1 MLLPAG
7 GQPGDQEETAVVNL
21 YGFGGAMATGT
32 WMTIQVTLVALLIG
46 LCIGMIGA
54 GAKLSR
60 FFVFRCA
67 ADAYTTVIRG
77 VPELILI
84 LTVYFGSGALVNVVA
99 GSVGYDGYIDV
110 NNFAAG
116 VIALGV
122 SFGAYATDVF
132 RGAILAV
139 PKGQIEAARSFGMN
153 GFLVF
158 WRVMLPQVWRFA
170 LPALGNL
177 FLILQKDS
185 ALVSVI
191 GLHEIMR
198 SATVA
203 VAYTKKP
210 FIFYLAAAVIYLG
223 LTMVTATG
231 IQYMENHVSRGVRRN

>member
-1 MLLPAG
+1 MIDLH
-7 GQPGDQEETAVVNL
+7 
-21 YGFGGAMATGT
+21 GFGGAMAAGTG
-32 WMTIQVTLVALLIG
+32 MTVIVTLVALLIG
-46 LCIGMIGA
+46 LCIGLVGA

-60 FFVFRCA
+60 FFLFRYG
-67 ADAYTTVIRG
+67 ADAYTTIVRG

-84 LTVYFGSGALVNVVA
+84 LTVYFGSGALVNAIA
-99 GSVGYDGYIDV
+99 GRLGYDGYIEV
-110 NNFAAG
+110 NSFAAG

-139 PKGQIEAARSFGMN
+139 PRGQIEAARAFGMN

-158 WRVMLPQVWRFA
+158 RRVMLPQVWRFA

-198 SATVA
+198 SASIA
-203 VAYTKKP
+203 VAYTKEP
-210 FIFYLAAAVIYLG
+210 FTFYLAAAVIYLG

-231 IQYMENHVSRGVRRN
+231 IQYMENHVTRGVRRN